1 MTPGRYLLVRLSA
14 IGDVVFALESVAALR
29 AVDPGARIDWL
40 VEDRIRPL
48 LESHPDLERVLVYP
62 RREFARRAVRPW
74 LWPSLLLLAARH
86 VRSLRKTRYDAV
98 LDLHGNLKSGF
109 HVLLSR
115 AKRKIGFDKAR
126 AKEGS
131 WFAVR
136 ERVALPT
143 PQPHRSEEGLLLLER
158 LVGAPVARPP
168 HPTFPVDEAA
178 KARAN
183 AWLDATRRETAAHG
197 TTGIVVLAPGT
208 SAFAAFKRWPA
219 RHYAELAERLCLH
232 GLTVVVSTGPGEREL
247 GRNAVGQSGA
257 LWFDGAD
264 HGLAVALEVLRQA
277 SVCVAA
283 DSGPMHLAQAVGVPV
298 VGIFGPK
305 DPGRYGPRLPGSVV
319 VRYATPCAPC
329 GRRACE
335 LPTCVQA
342 VTVDDVLRATL
353 DILSRQNRAS

>member
-29 AVDPGARIDWL
+29 NLDPGARIDWL

-48 LESHPDLERVLVYP
+48 LESHPDLDRVLVYP
-62 RREFARRAVRPW
+62 RREFARCAVRPW
-74 LWPSLLLLAARH
+74 LWPSLVVLLVRH
-86 VRSLRKTRYDAV
+86 ACALRRTRYDAV
-98 LDLHGNLKSGF
+98 LDLHGNLKSGL
-109 HVLLSR
+109 HVLLAR
-115 AKRKIGFDKAR
+115 AKRKIGFDKTR
-126 AKEGS
+126 AKEGA
-131 WFAVR
+131 WLAVR
-136 ERVALPT
+136 ERVTLPS
-143 PQPHRSEEGLLLLER
+143 PRPHRSEEGLLLLER
-158 LVGAPVARPP
+158 LVGATVARPP
-168 HPTFPVDEAA
+168 HPVFPIDEAA
-178 KARAN
+178 KALAN
-183 AWLDATRRETAAHG
+183 AWLDATRPTYATHRPAG
-197 TTGIVVLAPGT
+197 MVVLAPGT

-219 RHYAELAERLCLH
+219 RRYAELAERLCLH

-257 LWFDGAD
+257 IWFDGAE
-264 HGLAVALEVLRQA
+264 HGLAVALEVMRQA

-305 DPGRYGPRLPGSVV
+305 DPLRYGPRLPGSIVM
-319 VRYATPCAPC
+319 RYATPCAPC

-342 VTVDDVLRATL
+342 VTVDDILRATL
-353 DILSRQNRAS
+353 DVLSRQNRAS